1 MERIDKEGYVMN
13 LEGIDNLKSNN
24 KLNKKIETIEGLL
37 NKGNCK
43 EAYYKLAAILEY
55 INTKFI
61 MEKLET
67 KLKYTD
73 IMAIINIYQD
83 KEKKLFDKMIDIND
97 QYNMVSENGI
107 DEDDVSLLALKIDS
121 IYEYMTKN
129 YGEFI

>member
-1 MERIDKEGYVMN
+1 M
-13 LEGIDNLKSNN
+13 
-24 KLNKKIETIEGLL
+24 KKIELIEDLFA
-37 NKGNCK
+37 KEDYK

>member
-1 MERIDKEGYVMN
+1 
-13 LEGIDNLKSNN
+13 
-24 KLNKKIETIEGLL
+24 
-37 NKGNCK
+37 
-43 EAYYKLAAILEY
+43 
-55 INTKFI
+55 

-73 IMAIINIYQD
+73 IMTIINIYQD
-83 KEKKLFDKMIDIND
+83 KEKNLFDKMIDIND

>member
-1 MERIDKEGYVMN
+1 MK
-13 LEGIDNLKSNN
+13 LEGIDKLKSSD
-24 KLNKKIETIEGLL
+24 KLNEKIELIEDLFA
-37 NKGNCK
+37 KEDYK

-73 IMAIINIYQD
+73 IMAI

>member
-1 MERIDKEGYVMN
+1 MK
-13 LEGIDNLKSNN
+13 LEGIDNLKSSD
-24 KLNKKIETIEGLL
+24 KLNEKIEIIEELL
-37 NKGNCK
+37 DKADYK

-61 MEKLET
+61 MVKLKI

-73 IMAIINIYQD
+73 IMTITNIYQD
-83 KEKKLFDKMIDIND
+83 KENKLFDKMIDIND

>member
-1 MERIDKEGYVMN
+1 MK
-13 LEGIDNLKSNN
+13 LEGIDKLKSSD
-24 KLNKKIETIEGLL
+24 KLNEKIELIEDLFA
-37 NKGNCK
+37 KEDYK

-107 DEDDVSLLALKIDS
+107 DEDDVSLLALKIAS

-129 YGEFI
+129 YG

>member
-1 MERIDKEGYVMN
+1 
-13 LEGIDNLKSNN
+13 
-24 KLNKKIETIEGLL
+24 
-37 NKGNCK
+37 
-43 EAYYKLAAILEY
+43 
-55 INTKFI
+55 

-107 DEDDVSLLALKIDS
+107 CLLYTS
-121 IYEYMTKN
+121 RCV
-129 YGEFI
+129 

>member
-1 MERIDKEGYVMN
+1 MK
-13 LEGIDNLKSNN
+13 LEGIDKLKSSD
-24 KLNKKIETIEGLL
+24 KLNEKIELIEELFT
-37 NKGNCK
+37 KEDYK

-73 IMAIINIYQD
+73 IMTIINIYQD
-83 KEKKLFDKMIDIND
+83 KEKNLFDKMIDIND